1 MSLDPEENVNKYL
14 FKCEKCNCI
23 LRVPVT
29 DVVGVGKSALLSWQG
44 VAKKAHRKD
53 TKSIYVTVEEVGEA
67 QTTEIYKEKE
77 FKLEEINAL
86 ANDL

>member
-1 MSLDPEENVNKYL
+1 MSLDPEENANKYL

-23 LRVPVT
+23 FSDT
-29 DVVGVGKSALLSWQG
+29 WCCDIWKYG
-44 VAKKAHRKD
+44 KD
-53 TKSIYVTVEEVGEA
+53 TKSIYVTVEDVGEA